1 MAVRSTPNSS
11 VLSDPSLAF
20 RSALRSSQILLASP
34 CSVSTMFMSLARGG
48 IKIDAVFPRYLRN
61 TGGRDDAP
69 DMTKRTIAGPRTV
82 TVGLYLI

>member
-1 MAVRSTPNSS
+1 MRKDRALDVRAT
-11 VLSDPSLAF
+11 VK
-20 RSALRSSQILLASP
+20 RSGS
-34 CSVSTMFMSLARGG
+34 MARGG

>member
-1 MAVRSTPNSS
+1 
-11 VLSDPSLAF
+11 
-20 RSALRSSQILLASP
+20 
-34 CSVSTMFMSLARGG
+34 MFMSLARGG

-69 DMTKRTIAGPRTV
+69 DMTKRTMAGPRTV